1 MNTTPS
7 FSSTEEQEMGFSL
20 GDLYRLDAGQEE
32 MKEEE
37 KTSAAAAD
45 VGTQTEIDITVAE
58 VISDMADRLVNL
70 EATIHNQLAIILDSN
85 QRQFDKV
92 MEGFRAIQKCWDLS
106 ADAQIQMGEAVD
118 QFKQL
123 TGMM

>member
-37 KTSAAAAD
+37 KTSAAD

-58 VISDMADRLVNL
+58 VISDMAERLVNL